1 MTRASTRVVDVAVI
15 GSGPGGA
22 VTAWQLAA
30 AGVSVTVFE
39 EGPDTAAARPQ
50 FTMSQLEHWYR
61 SGGLQAAIGT
71 PAVAFAEGRCV
82 GGGSEI
88 NSGLY
93 HRLPGEVAERWR
105 REFRVDGF
113 DDETLDAHAAVI
125 ESAVTISTAGGAS
138 VASLRLAEGAD
149 VNGWAAP
156 VVPRFMAETTTGV
169 ERQTM
174 SRTLLPRA
182 VAAGAELR
190 PEHRVS
196 RIRRHGDVWEL
207 TVDDRAPV
215 RARRVV
221 IAAGAVQTPA
231 LLQRSGFRRHVG
243 GTLAMHPMAKITAI
257 FPEPVNTEGMGVGVH
272 QMKEFG
278 PSVQLGCS
286 ISSPGYLAMSLAEL
300 PAAREMIDGD
310 WRRMATYYTSNASG
324 RGRVLAIPGLRDP
337 LVTFDVGRAGVG
349 ELLDGLRI
357 LGRCLLEAGA
367 TGLVVSAHGTGVVA
381 GYDQLDG
388 FLSTRTGRDLA
399 LMTVHL
405 GATTPMGEVGR
416 APIDSWGRVKGA
428 DGLYV
433 NDASVLCGAPTV
445 NPQGA
450 IMAIAHRN
458 VTRLLEDL
466 HHD

>member
-1 MTRASTRVVDVAVI
+1 MSAVFDVAVV

-22 VTAWQLAA
+22 VTAWRLAE
-30 AGVSVTVFE
+30 AGRSVVVLE
-39 EGPDTAAARPQ
+39 EGPDTRTEGRPQ

-82 GGGSEI
+82 GGGSEV

-105 REFRVDGF
+105 AEFRVDGF
-113 DDETLDAHAAVI
+113 HPDALDHHAEAV
-125 ESAVTISTAGGAS
+125 EAAVTIGTAGEVSPAS
-138 VASLRLAEGAD
+138 QRLADGAGAQ
-149 VNGWAAP
+149 GWAAP
-156 VVPRFMAETTTGV
+156 ATPRFMAASDAGV

-182 VAAGAELR
+182 AAAGAEVRAGQRVARLRRRGGVWELVVDGAAPVRAHRVVVAAGA
-190 PEHRVS
+190 
-196 RIRRHGDVWEL
+196 I
-207 TVDDRAPV
+207 
-215 RARRVV
+215 
-221 IAAGAVQTPA
+221 QTPA
-231 LLQRSGFRRHVG
+231 LLQRSGIRRHVG
-243 GTLAMHPMAKITAI
+243 GSLAMHPMAKITAI
-257 FPEPVNTEGMGVGVH
+257 FPDAVNHAGMGVGVH

-300 PAAREMIDGD
+300 PAAREMIDSG
-310 WRRMATYYTSNASG
+310 WQNMATYYTSNASG
-324 RGRVLAIPGLRDP
+324 RGRVLAVPGVRDP
-337 LVTFDVGRAGVG
+337 LVIFKVGRAGVG
-349 ELLDGLRI
+349 ELLDGLRV
-357 LGRCLLEAGA
+357 LGRCLLDAGA
-367 TGLVVSAHGTGVVA
+367 TGLVVSARGAGVLHS
-381 GYDQLDG
+381 YDELDG
-388 FLSTRTGRDLA
+388 FLATRTGGDLA

-405 GATTPMGEVGR
+405 AGTTPMGEVAH
-416 APIDSWGRVKGA
+416 APVDSWGRVKGA

-450 IMAIAHRN
+450 IMAVAHRN
-458 VTRLLEDL
+458 AEHLLEEPD
-466 HHD
+466 DG

>member
-1 MTRASTRVVDVAVI
+1 MRRHGTAAYDVAVV

-22 VTAWQLAA
+22 VTAWRLAE
-30 AGVSVTVFE
+30 AGWSVVVLE
-39 EGPDTAAARPQ
+39 EGPDTRGERRPQ
-50 FTMSQLEHWYR
+50 FSLAQLEHWYR

-105 REFRVDGF
+105 VEHRIDDFRPD
-113 DDETLDAHAAVI
+113 TLDAHAAAI
-125 ESAVTISTAGGAS
+125 EAAVTIGTAGDVSPAS
-138 VASLRLAEGAD
+138 ERLARGAA

-156 VVPRFMAETTTGV
+156 VTPRFMRDVGDGV

-182 VAAGAELR
+182 EAAGAAIRPGARAVRVLR
-190 PEHRVS
+190 DG
-196 RIRRHGDVWEL
+196 RRWAVL
-207 TVDDRAPV
+207 LDDGEMV

-221 IAAGAVQTPA
+221 VAAGAVQTPA
-231 LLQRSGFRRHVG
+231 LLQRSGLRRHVG
-243 GTLAMHPMAKITAI
+243 GSLAMHPMAKITAV
-257 FPEPVNTEGMGVGVH
+257 FPEPVNHPGMGVGVH

-286 ISSPGYLAMSLAEL
+286 ISTPGYLAMSLVEL
-300 PAAREMIDGD
+300 DHARERIDAE
-310 WRRMATYYTSNASG
+310 WTHMATYYTSNASG
-324 RGRVLAIPGLRDP
+324 RGRVVALPGLRDP
-337 LVTFDVGRAGVG
+337 LVTFSLGPRGAG
-349 ELLDGLRI
+349 ELLDGLRV
-357 LGRCLLEAGA
+357 LGRCLLDAGA
-367 TGLVVSAHGTGVVA
+367 QQLVVSARGA
-381 GYDQLDG
+381 RPLASYDELDG
-388 FLSTRTGRDLA
+388 YLATLTAGDLS

-405 GATTPMGEVGR
+405 AGTCPMGETPRNPV
-416 APIDSWGRVKGA
+416 DSWGQVRGA
-428 DGLYV
+428 PGLYV

-450 IMAIAHRN
+450 IMAVAHRN
-458 VTRLLEDL
+458 VEHLLEVA
-466 HHD
+466 

>member
-1 MTRASTRVVDVAVI
+1 MTTYDVAIV

-30 AGVSVTVFE
+30 AGRSVVVLE
-39 EGPDTAAARPQ
+39 EGPDTRTERRPQ

-61 SGGLQAAIGT
+61 AGGLQAAIGT

-105 REFRVDGF
+105 AEFRIDGF
-113 DDETLDAHAAVI
+113 GPAVLEQHAAAI
-125 ESAVTISTAGGAS
+125 EAAVTIGTAGDVSPAS
-138 VASLRLAEGAD
+138 QRLADGAGKQ
-149 VNGWAAP
+149 GWAAP
-156 VVPRFMAETTTGV
+156 VTPRFMSSGDQGV

-174 SRTLLPRA
+174 SRTLLPQA
-182 VAAGAELR
+182 AAAGALIQAGRRVGRLR
-190 PEHRVS
+190 RV
-196 RIRRHGDVWEL
+196 GGTWE
-207 TVDDRAPV
+207 VGIDGGAPV

-221 IAAGAVQTPA
+221 VAAGAIQTPA
-231 LLQRSGFRRHVG
+231 LLQRSGIRRHVG

-257 FPEPVNTEGMGVGVH
+257 FPDPVNHAGMGVGVH

-278 PSVQLGCS
+278 PRVQLGCS

-300 PAAREMIDGD
+300 PEAREMIDGG
-310 WRRMATYYTSNASG
+310 WANMATYYTSNASG
-324 RGRVLAIPGLRDP
+324 RGRVLAVPGLRDP
-337 LVTFDVGRAGVG
+337 LVTFNTGRTGVG
-349 ELLDGLRI
+349 ELLDGLRV
-357 LGRCLLEAGA
+357 LGRCLLDAGA
-367 TGLVVSAHGTGVVA
+367 TGLIVSARGSRVVHS
-381 GYDQLDG
+381 YDELDG
-388 FLSTRTGRDLA
+388 FLATRTGGDLA

-405 GATTPMGEVGR
+405 AGTTPMGETDRNPV
-416 APIDSWGRVKGA
+416 DSWGRVTA
-428 DGLYV
+428 AEGLYV

-450 IMAIAHRN
+450 IMAVAHRN
-458 VTRLLEDL
+458 VTQMLEEM
-466 HHD
+466 

>member
-1 MTRASTRVVDVAVI
+1 MTTYDVAIV

-30 AGVSVTVFE
+30 AGKSVVVLE
-39 EGPDTAAARPQ
+39 EGPDTRTEQRPQ

-93 HRLPGEVAERWR
+93 HRLPAEVADQWR
-105 REFRVDGF
+105 TEFRLEGF
-113 DDETLDAHAAVI
+113 GPDLLDQHAAAV
-125 ESAVTISTAGGAS
+125 EAAVTIGDAGDVSPAS
-138 VASLRLAEGAD
+138 QRLADGAEAQ
-149 VNGWAAP
+149 GWAAP
-156 VVPRFMAETTTGV
+156 VTPRFMAAGDHGV

-174 SRTLLPRA
+174 SRTLIPQA
-182 VAAGAELR
+182 VAAGALIQAGRRVNRLR
-190 PEHRVS
+190 RL
-196 RIRRHGDVWEL
+196 GGTWEVQL
-207 TVDDRAPV
+207 DGAAPV

-221 IAAGAVQTPA
+221 VAAGAIQTPA
-231 LLQRSGFRRHVG
+231 LLQRSGIRRHVG

-257 FPEPVNTEGMGVGVH
+257 FPDSVNHAGMGVGVH

-278 PSVQLGCS
+278 PRVQLGCS

-300 PAAREMIDGD
+300 PEAREMIDRG
-310 WRRMATYYTSNASG
+310 WANMATYYTSNASG
-324 RGRVLAIPGLRDP
+324 RGRVLAVPGLRDP
-337 LVTFDVGRAGVG
+337 LVTFNLGRTGVG
-349 ELLDGLRI
+349 ELLDGLRV
-357 LGRCLLEAGA
+357 LGRCLFEAGA
-367 TGLVVSAHGTGVVA
+367 TGLVVSARGAHVVHS
-381 GYDQLDG
+381 YDELDG
-388 FLSTRTGRDLA
+388 FLATRTGGDLA

-405 GATTPMGEVGR
+405 AGTTPMGETSRNPV
-416 APIDSWGRVKGA
+416 DSWGRVKA
-428 DGLYV
+428 AEGLFV

-450 IMAIAHRN
+450 IMAVAHRN
-458 VTRLLEDL
+458 AQHLLEDL
-466 HHD
+466 GG